1 MFVLH
6 TQINFV
12 NLIFLLS
19 TTFFAAYIQEIYE
32 TILSSSKKDLKEAA
46 VKLKEMCPP
55 PMNTML
61 SKQTKSDALKKRSD
75 RRQIIIKDV
84 PPSTPGTRSLY
95 VTFFCYFPLNRTFAS
110 VWVIPDKIHGGCLK
124 ESLKPLWDVS
134 CPDRGRVVFSISSV
148 GGYMHIS
155 QTT

>member
-32 TILSSSKKDLKEAA
+32 TILLSSKKDLKEAA
-46 VKLKEMCPP
+46 VKLNEMCPP

-84 PPSTPGTRSLY
+84 PPSPGTRSLY
-95 VTFFCYFPLNRTFAS
+95 VTFFAIF
-110 VWVIPDKIHGGCLK
+110 H
-124 ESLKPLWDVS
+124 
-134 CPDRGRVVFSISSV
+134 
-148 GGYMHIS
+148 
-155 QTT
+155 